1 MKRLVLLASLA
12 AFAVVLAAC
21 TAPLPFTF
29 TADLTADAEV
39 PAPDLNGASPFGEAT
54 ATLNDAED
62 TLEIEGNFSGLTGPA
77 TGAHIHGPA
86 EEGETAGVIF
96 PLEVDAAT
104 SGEFSGTWDD
114 ITATQVAQLRDGL
127 FYVNVHTAQ
136 NGPGEIRGQ
145 LR

>member
-114 ITATQVAQLRDGL
+114 INATQVAQLRDGL